1 VVRSLLDRLA
11 ALEVATRPEHPDLT
25 AALARRW
32 EDLPAH
38 VKTPNQMLGTRSAG
52 CEGTHGVFP
61 RCNLACTPC
70 YHAKEANRVRVDGP
84 HTRSEVDRQMALLRE
99 LRGPGQNA
107 QLIGGEVT
115 LLSPE
120 DHAAALTAMHR
131 HGRKP
136 MSMSHGDFDYDHLE
150 ALARDPDTG
159 ARRFDFLSF
168 AGHFDSMMFGRRG
181 IKRVS
186 NEAELNPYRERFC
199 QMFQRLEREHGVK
212 HYLAHNMTVTPRN
225 IDQVAQVVR
234 DCRDMGFRM
243 FSFQPAAFVGNETRW
258 KDDYRAFSTD
268 EVWRRIEE
276 GAGSRLHFRAL
287 QVGDERCNR
296 TAYGFYVGDRYVP
309 LLHEDD
315 PRDQRILAD
324 FLAGFG
330 GMDFTAPPGLL
341 AARTAR
347 AIARRPQVL
356 PRGAGWAARLV
367 RRGGG
372 VRHLHANPP
381 RSITFVMH
389 AFMDARDV
397 RPAWELLEQG
407 VMSDDP
413 RIRAT
418 QERLQ
423 SCSYAM
429 AHPDDGRLVPACA
442 QHSVLDPDE
451 NLRLAELLPL
461 HGDAPRPPTGSPGAY
476 GVPSTS

>member
-1 VVRSLLDRLA
+1 MPTVVRSLLDRLR

-84 HTRSEVDRQMALLRE
+84 HTQREVDRQMGLLRE

-115 LLSPE
+115 LLAPE
-120 DHAAALTAMHR
+120 DHAAALQAMHR

-150 ALARDPDTG
+150 ALALDPDTG
-159 ARRFDFLSF
+159 KRRFDFLSF

-181 IKRVS
+181 IKRVHD
-186 NEAELNPYRERFC
+186 EAELNPYRERFC
-199 QMFQRLEREHGVK
+199 AMFQRLEREHGVK

-243 FSFQPAAFVGNETRW
+243 FSFQPAAFVGNQARW
-258 KDDYRAFSTD
+258 KDAYRAFSTD
-268 EVWRRIEE
+268 EVWTRIEE
-276 GAGSRLHFRAL
+276 GAGSRLHFRAV

-296 TAYGFYVGDRYVP
+296 TAYGLYAGDRYAPV
-309 LLHEDD
+309 LDEDD
-315 PRDQRILAD
+315 PRDQRVLGD

-330 GMDFTAPPGLL
+330 GMDFVAPPALL

-347 AIARRPQVL
+347 AIARRPQIL
-356 PRGAGWAARLV
+356 PHGAGWAARLV
-367 RRGGG
+367 RRAGG
-372 VRHLHANPP
+372 VRHLRANPP
-381 RSITFVMH
+381 TPITFVMH

-407 VMSDDP
+407 VLSDDP

-442 QHSVLDPDE
+442 QHSVLDPEE
-451 NLRLAELLPL
+451 NLRLVELLPL
-461 HGDAPRPPTGSPGAY
+461 HGGEPEPAT
-476 GVPSTS
+476 V